1 MTLCKAPFI
10 IAEAGI
16 NHNGRLDLALQ
27 MVDVAAQAGA
37 DCVKFQAFD
46 ANNLTAVGTK
56 TAKYQARNTGQV
68 DQREMLKSLEF
79 RLADFERIAE
89 RCATNGIE
97 FLCTAF
103 DLGMV
108 ERLIEIGMR
117 RIKIASGE
125 LTNTPAL
132 RRFGELGLPVILST
146 GMATDSEVD
155 EAILVL
161 KRAGAKDITVLQ
173 CTSIYPAPISEANLR
188 AMVEMGVRNDVAFG
202 YSDHT
207 IDDHVSIAAV
217 ALGACIIEK
226 HFTLDTNLPGPDHLA
241 SIEPHSLARMVRRL
255 QETSLALGDGA
266 KNPSSEEL
274 ETAKLVRRSWH
285 ASRDLQAGSVLTN
298 ADLVLKR
305 PADGLP
311 PAHAPLGRR
320 LRVFRAADE
329 AIRKQDVENDK

>member
-1 MTLCKAPFI
+1 MTLYKAPFI

-46 ANNLTAVGTK
+46 AQNLTAAGTK
-56 TAKYQARNTGQV
+56 TAKYQSRNTGQL
-68 DQREMLKSLEF
+68 DQREMLKPLEF
-79 RLADFERIAE
+79 RLEDFEQIAE

-103 DLGMV
+103 DVDMV
-108 ERLIEIGMR
+108 EQLIDMGMR

-132 RRFGELGLPVILST
+132 RRFGRLGLPVILST
-146 GMATDSEVD
+146 GMATDFEVD
-155 EAILVL
+155 EAISVL
-161 KRAGAKDITVLQ
+161 RQAGSKEITVLQ
-173 CTSIYPAPISEANLR
+173 CTSIYPAPISQANLR
-188 AMVEMGVRNDVAFG
+188 AMVEMGLRNNVAFG

-207 IDDHVSIAAV
+207 IDDHVSIGAV

-226 HFTLDTNLPGPDHLA
+226 HFTLDTSLPGPDHLA
-241 SIEPHSLARMVRRL
+241 SIEPHALARMVVRL
-255 QETSLALGDGA
+255 KETSLALGDA
-266 KNPSSEEL
+266 EKIPSSEEL

-285 ASRDLQAGSVLTN
+285 ASRDLQAGSILTN

-305 PADGLP
+305 PADGFS
-311 PAHAPLGRR
+311 PAHAPIGCR

-329 AIRKQDVENDK
+329 AIRKQDVESEK